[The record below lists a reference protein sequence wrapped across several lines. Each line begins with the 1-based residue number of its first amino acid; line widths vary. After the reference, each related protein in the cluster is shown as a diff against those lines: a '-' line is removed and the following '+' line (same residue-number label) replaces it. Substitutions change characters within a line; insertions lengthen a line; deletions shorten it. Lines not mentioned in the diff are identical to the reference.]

1 MQSLHGLDDE
11 RIAAALISHLHVA
24 LVFAGSGDH
33 ERALGGVVAP
43 GFLHVNMLA
52 GLAAENGRRRVPEIR
67 RGDGDG
73 VEVRI
78 VEHAPQIGDAPA
90 RRLLAL
96 GDDRQAVGSA
106 VVIDVA
112 NVSHLDV

>member
-43 GFLHVNMLA
+43 GFLHVNMLT
-52 GLAAENGRRRVPEIR
+52 GLAAEDGGRGVPEVW

-78 VEHAPQIGDAPA
+78 IKHAPQVGDAAA
-90 RRLLAL
+90 RGGLAL

-106 VVIDVA
+106 VIVDVA